1 MDVQTILFRLVLA
14 ALLGGVIGVE
24 RETSLK
30 PAGLRTHMMVSLGCA
45 LFMLVSMHS
54 KQIFGPDLP
63 VVDPS
68 RMAAQIVAG
77 IGFLGAGTILQARGS
92 VHGLTS
98 AATIWTV
105 AAIGVA
111 VAGGFYW
118 GALAAT
124 ALAFAILWLVEKL
137 ERLFGFGGKL
147 VKLHVVAGQAERIV
161 ELQEI
166 LTHQVTAIQR
176 VNVQRSDGSVAY
188 DLEVLMDRR
197 RLPLLTAELRAVPGI
212 KQVEAD

>member
-1 MDVQTILFRLVLA
+1 MDTQTVLLRLVIA
-14 ALLGGVIGVE
+14 TLLGGVIGIE

-45 LFMLVSMHS
+45 LFMLVSMQS
-54 KQIFGPDLP
+54 RQIFGNADGI
-63 VVDPS
+63 VDPS
-68 RMAAQIVAG
+68 RMAAQILAG

-92 VHGLTS
+92 VHGLTT

-111 VAGGFYW
+111 VAGGFYH
-118 GALAAT
+118 GAIATT
-124 ALAFAILWLVEKL
+124 ALAFAILWLVEKV

-147 VKLHVVAGQAERIV
+147 VKLRVLAAEAERIV

-166 LTHQVTAIQR
+166 LTHQVTSIQK
-176 VNVQRSDGSVAY
+176 VNVLRADGSVTY
-188 DLEVLMDRR
+188 SLEVLMDRR

-212 KQVEAD
+212 QQVDAE